1 MGRERIV
8 AAVCAGVLVS
18 GVAVAVAG
26 NGDGPTRPT
35 AESRAAADVVTS
47 SPTPSS
53 SRPPAPPRRVEKTD
67 RAPAGPKPAA
77 LPYPIPMGPVQP
89 QPCPPPPPKGG
100 PYQPKPLGAPAV
112 PEGALWAPH
121 PVKPRHVDLAAV
133 SGKGMWLTT
142 WADSHVDV
150 ARVVAQAKAAGLRS
164 LWVRTG
170 GSYQGYYGNPLLAAL
185 LPAAHAAGIR
195 VVAWDFPTLS
205 DPVADAR
212 RAGQALAFSV
222 GGQRV
227 DAFAPDVETPA
238 EGVFQ
243 TPRRIALYLSLV
255 REYAANRPVV
265 ATVPRPT
272 DHNMAAYPYATEA
285 PYVDAFAPMVYW
297 SCNEPGLLART
308 AVERLSRWR
317 PVNVVG
323 QSYDMGPEGG
333 RPGLPSGAEIWRY
346 LDVTKRYGGIGASL
360 YLYSQTGH
368 AQWAA
373 LAAFPWR

>member
-1 MGRERIV
+1 MGRERVV
-8 AAVCAGVLVS
+8 AAVCAGVLLS
-18 GVAVAVAG
+18 GVAAAVAG
-26 NGDGPTRPT
+26 SGGESSRPAAEARPT
-35 AESRAAADVVTS
+35 AEVAPATPTHPP
-47 SPTPSS
+47 SPTQ
-53 SRPPAPPRRVEKTD
+53 APPRTVEKA
-67 RAPAGPKPAA
+67 APAPAAPKPAA
-77 LPYPIPMGPVQP
+77 LPYPLPMGPVQP
-89 QPCPPPPPKGG
+89 QPCPPPPPKGS
-100 PYQPKPLGAPAV
+100 YQPKPLGAPKV

-121 PVKPRHVDLAAV
+121 PVRPRHVDLAAV

-150 ARVVAQAKAAGLRS
+150 AEVVARAKAAGLRN

-170 GSYQGYYGNPLLAAL
+170 GSYQGYYGDPLLAAL
-185 LPAAHAAGIR
+185 LPAAHAAGIK

-212 RAGQALAFSV
+212 RAAQALAFSV
-222 GGQRV
+222 AGQRL
-227 DAFAPDVETPA
+227 DAFAPDIETPA

-243 TPRRIALYLSLV
+243 TAHRIALYLSLV
-255 REYAANRPVV
+255 RESAGNRPVV

-308 AVERLSRWR
+308 AVERLSHWR

-333 RPGLPSGAEIWRY
+333 RQGLPSGAEIWRY

-360 YLYSQTGH
+360 YLYSQTGP

-373 LAAFPWR
+373 LSAFPWR